1 MSRDPQDAGAGP
13 AAVGGVFLERG
24 AGRAFDL
31 GPRRTVVKVGAAETG
46 ARFVLWESAHEPGFR
61 AETHVHHQADEAFY
75 VLRGQYR
82 VSRGDV
88 ESAAGP
94 GAFVLIPRG
103 LPHGFVAGPEGGEML
118 VFEWPP
124 GDAERYL
131 AELGSALARGGLDQQ
146 AARAL
151 ARRHDVDF
159 L

>member
-1 MSRDPQDAGAGP
+1 MSRDPQDAATT
-13 AAVGGVFLERG
+13 GGVVLGRG
-24 AGRAFDL
+24 AGRAFDF
-31 GPRRTVVKVGAAETG
+31 GPRRTVVKAGAAETG
-46 ARFVLWESAHEPGFR
+46 ARFVLWESAHEPGFC

-103 LPHGFVAGPEGGEML
+103 LPHGFVAGPEGGAML
-118 VFEWPP
+118 VLEWPP
-124 GDAERYL
+124 GDAETYL
-131 AELGSALARGGLDQQ
+131 EELSLALARGGLDPE

-151 ARRHDVDF
+151 ARRYDVDF